1 MVCRVPAAK
10 GGRRHLISLN
20 RWGILSRYFLSGLF
34 LLSLFHC
41 TSEHNTVRLY
51 PAKSDKSSYRQLSTE
66 HYLYVDENHVA
77 EAERGERRA
86 SFVLRSA
93 DTNTA
98 KLFVRLKV
106 YPEDNFGEP
115 QLEIRLRNQVIRP
128 VLREVRREA
137 LAEQVTI
144 LESGDNLRTNP
155 MIGNDVQAQSGY
167 ITFGKPTGAGSAKRY
182 WQVIILEAE
191 LDKEALATVGQ
202 SDAVSVV
209 ITGNRTKGI
218 AEFSRK
224 QMNAWQRFSLGKI
237 DETAAD

>member
-1 MVCRVPAAK
+1 M
-10 GGRRHLISLN
+10 
-20 RWGILSRYFLSGLF
+20 SRQEVLHKYFLSGLF

-51 PAKSDKSSYRQLSTE
+51 PAKSDKAAYRQLSTE

-167 ITFGKPTGAGSAKRY
+167 ITFGKPTGAGAAKRY

-191 LDKEALATVGQ
+191 LDNEALATVGQ
-202 SDAVSVV
+202 SDTVSVV
-209 ITGNRTKGI
+209 ITGIRTRGI

-224 QMNAWQRFSLGKI
+224 QIHAWQRFSLGKI